1 MRGLPF
7 TQDEITLCTYAA
19 IYDEQDFGGISSI
32 CRLTSGSRS
41 SVDMKIRNIVAMLDE
56 EGISRYNNYPGLSGR
71 STGNS
76 ARRTNW
82 DWVQPL
88 TTLTRDGL
96 LSQCKK
102 VLA

>member
-19 IYDEQDFGGISSI
+19 IYDEQDFGGINAI
-32 CRLTSGSRS
+32 CRLTDRSRS
-41 SVDMKIRNIVAMLDE
+41 SIDMKIRNIAAMLDE
-56 EGISRYNNYPGLSGR
+56 EGIPRYNNYLGLSGR
-71 STGNS
+71 STNNS

-96 LSQCKK
+96 LSECKK
-102 VLA
+102 ALM

>member
-19 IYDEQDFGGISSI
+19 IYDEQDFGGINAI
-32 CRLTSGSRS
+32 CRLTNRSRTS
-41 SVDMKIRNIVAMLDE
+41 IDMKIRNIVTMLDE
-56 EGISRYNNYPGLSGR
+56 EGIPRFSSYAGLSG
-71 STGNS
+71 GS

-82 DWVQPL
+82 DWIQPL

-102 VLA
+102 VLL

>member
-19 IYDEQDFGGISSI
+19 IYDEQDFGGINAI
-32 CRLTSGSRS
+32 CRLTSRSRS
-41 SVDMKIRNIVAMLDE
+41 SIDMKIRNIVTMLDE
-56 EGISRYNNYPGLSGR
+56 EGIPRYNSYTGLSSR
-71 STGNS
+71 LTGPS

-96 LSQCKK
+96 LSQCRK